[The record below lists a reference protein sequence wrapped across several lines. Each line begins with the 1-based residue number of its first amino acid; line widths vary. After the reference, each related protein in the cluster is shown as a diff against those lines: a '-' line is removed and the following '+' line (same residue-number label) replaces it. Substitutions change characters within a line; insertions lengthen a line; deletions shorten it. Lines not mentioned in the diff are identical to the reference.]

1 VNTRMCMAAIL
12 SACVVLCVEGVS
24 AQTNPSCKYFTVV
37 SWDNLN
43 NVTLGLSAE
52 DVKWFQK
59 TFSKKFPDIC
69 YAEPALTVPI
79 VFFITVA
86 PDVYHAAPA
95 VNQICTQTNPGRTAT
110 LRQSAGQST
119 QQKVL
124 LPSRLQVSTGF
135 TRFLW
140 DVAKVTGRLMW
151 RTRFSKELSTTRY
164 KESR

>member
-1 VNTRMCMAAIL
+1 MSGTCAGGAVNTRMCMAAIL

-95 VNQICTQTNPGRTAT
+95 VNQICTQTNPGGGNITGQDRNTSSIIGTVDTTTSSTA
-110 LRQSAGQST
+110 
-119 QQKVL
+119 
-124 LPSRLQVSTGF
+124 
-135 TRFLW
+135 
-140 DVAKVTGRLMW
+140 VAP
-151 RTRFSKELSTTRY
+151 
-164 KESR
+164 